1 MRQPISGNMPI
12 SSSISPKS
20 ARTPRDLADWDPA
33 TGAATLHGRLDNLGN
48 VQKVEAGFQYR
59 EKKDGT
65 DLSEKIEPWIDLPLI
80 PRTSTGEFTFKL
92 EHLTPRRDYEYRAR
106 VRHPLITMYG
116 QEKTFHTPR

>member
-1 MRQPISGNMPI
+1 LRITNAEPGL
-12 SSSISPKS
+12 
-20 ARTPRDLADWDPA
+20 TPPQVLTTAADWDPA